1 MRIKQ
6 ILESVSAGGMGT
18 GSIATAPAKAGKM
31 IKREKGNL
39 LAQEEQGVAE
49 VSLGDYRKKAAMQKA
64 QSQMGAM
71 FGKPEEREKNLAT
84 FNKREKGLNR
94 LKARDEKARAADQQ
108 KQITDLVA
116 RLPELEA
123 EYEKMRAE
131 YKSLGGSDWQYA
143 DREQNLTP
151 GERKARDME
160 GPMNNLWRQIQAAK
174 KHQGVAEG
182 SEIKIP
188 TEDGI
193 TMQDI
198 RLMAGEGKLTKKTVL
213 QAIAVIRKQR
223 REQGVAEDMDDKIAQ
238 LKKDHDTA
246 VHWSKNEKSPQKRE
260 AARQKAEKIKRH
272 LETQYKQGVAEGS
285 DQGTK
290 MSKTCARC
298 GGSLFRFPNTIKCH
312 KCNQT
317 WKASPKNKEQGVAE
331 GSEQIYNILALDKG
345 NALKKPT
352 KLKWKASSLEDIFDA
367 LAAQDWYPLEIN
379 GVEVIAGKRL
389 KQGVAEDS
397 LEEYGDTAKGQ
408 KMLTKVQKRAVDR
421 VVSKK
426 ADTDPKY
433 AKKNSDTAN
442 RAWDRMTDK
451 DLEENKKG
459 VRAVKHTSKAKGIE
473 PPKPRNFVAKN
484 AKMGGAGAHKD
495 KKKAQKQGD
504 TKHKAKE
511 PAYES
516 RLWAAL
522 ERKIL
527 K

>member
-39 LAQEEQGVAE
+39 FAEGPNDGSEDNFTIDDIKRLEKIRDLETLKAQAKELIKGKPVRRMKPEKISWFYNHIDTLKNPLAVIKMMYDLMLAGEGHKVIGSRNSMSSNSYRSRFGEDSIEEI
-49 VSLGDYRKKAAMQKA
+49 STGDYYKKATMQRA
-64 QSQMGAM
+64 QAGMGAG
-71 FGKPEEREKNLAT
+71 FARSPEEREKNLAIY
-84 FNKREKGLNR
+84 NKRDRGLNR
-94 LKARDEKARAADQQ
+94 LKDRNEKARAADQQ
-108 KQITDLVA
+108 KQMSDLVA

-123 EYEKMRAE
+123 EYEQMRAK
-131 YKSLGGSDWQYA
+131 YKSLGGSNWQYA
-143 DREQNLTP
+143 DRDQNLTP
-151 GERKARDME
+151 AEREARDME
-160 GPMNNLWRQIQAAK
+160 GQMNNLWRQIQAAK

-182 SEIKIP
+182 YNSVEKDYERWEQALYPHGNGASAFDLI
-188 TEDGI
+188 DGDE
-193 TMQDI
+193 TTI
-198 RLMAGEGKLTKKTVL
+198 RNILTYVKQNRHVLGYEVSPESGRTVKDAIINIRNEFPEL
-213 QAIAVIRKQR
+213 YQA
-223 REQGVAEDMDDKIAQ
+223 AQ
-238 LKKDHDTA
+238 Q
-246 VHWSKNEKSPQKRE
+246 P
-260 AARQKAEKIKRH
+260 
-272 LETQYKQGVAEGS
+272 QGVAEG
-285 DQGTK
+285 
-290 MSKTCARC
+290 
-298 GGSLFRFPNTIKCH
+298 
-312 KCNQT
+312 
-317 WKASPKNKEQGVAE
+317 
-331 GSEQIYNILALDKG
+331 
-345 NALKKPT
+345 
-352 KLKWKASSLEDIFDA
+352 
-367 LAAQDWYPLEIN
+367 
-379 GVEVIAGKRL
+379 
-389 KQGVAEDS
+389 S

-421 VVSKK
+421 VTSKQ

-433 AKKNSDTAN
+433 AKKNKDTAD

>member
-6 ILESVSAGGMGT
+6 ILESVSVGGMGT

-39 LAQEEQGVAE
+39 LAQEDQDVAE
-49 VSLGDYRKKAAMQKA
+49 ISTGDYYKKATMQRA
-64 QSQMGAM
+64 QAGMGAG
-71 FGKPEEREKNLAT
+71 FARSPEEREKNLAIY
-84 FNKREKGLNR
+84 NKRDKGLNR
-94 LKARDEKARAADQQ
+94 LKDRNEKARAADQQ
-108 KQITDLVA
+108 KQMADLVA

-123 EYEKMRAE
+123 EYERMRAE

-160 GPMNNLWRQIQAAK
+160 GPMNNIWRQIQAAK

-182 SEIKIP
+182 LRGTGNPGMP
-188 TEDGI
+188 TPYDQGLNDAKKGRAYDNPYD
-193 TMQDI
+193 QS
-198 RLMAGEGKLTKKTVL
+198 GEEQEHIQYKKGY
-213 QAIAVIRKQR
+213 
-223 REQGVAEDMDDKIAQ
+223 EQG
-238 LKKDHDTA
+238 KK
-246 VHWSKNEKSPQKRE
+246 P
-260 AARQKAEKIKRH
+260 
-272 LETQYKQGVAEGS
+272 GVA
-285 DQGTK
+285 
-290 MSKTCARC
+290 A
-298 GGSLFRFPNTIKCH
+298 
-312 KCNQT
+312 
-317 WKASPKNKEQGVAE
+317 
-331 GSEQIYNILALDKG
+331 GSERVYNILALDKG

-389 KQGVAEDS
+389 KQGVAEGDKKPHPKTWHDVDPKLGKQVDKMTQAEKVKKGLAHPNTLKKKE
-397 LEEYGDTAKGQ
+397 LEEYGDTARGQ
-408 KMLTKVQKRAVDR
+408 KMLTKVQKRAVDC
-421 VVSKK
+421 VTSKR

-433 AKKNSDTAN
+433 AKKNKDTAD

-459 VRAVKHTSKAKGIE
+459 VRAVKHTTKAKGIE
-473 PPKPRNFVAKN
+473 APKPRNFVAKN

>member
-1 MRIKQ
+1 MRIRQ

-39 LAQEEQGVAE
+39 LAQEDQDVAE
-49 VSLGDYRKKAAMQKA
+49 ISTGDYYKKATMQRA
-64 QSQMGAM
+64 QAGMGAG
-71 FGKPEEREKNLAT
+71 FARSPEEREKNLAIY
-84 FNKREKGLNR
+84 NKRDKGLNR
-94 LKARDEKARAADQQ
+94 LKDRNEKARAADQQ
-108 KQITDLVA
+108 RQMADLVA

-123 EYEKMRAE
+123 EYERMRAE

-160 GPMNNLWRQIQAAK
+160 GPMNNIWRQIQAAK

-182 SEIKIP
+182 LRGTGNPGMP
-188 TEDGI
+188 TPYDQGRDDAKKGRAYDNPYD
-193 TMQDI
+193 QP
-198 RLMAGEGKLTKKTVL
+198 GEEQEHSQYKKGH
-213 QAIAVIRKQR
+213 
-223 REQGVAEDMDDKIAQ
+223 EQGK
-238 LKKDHDTA
+238 
-246 VHWSKNEKSPQKRE
+246 
-260 AARQKAEKIKRH
+260 
-272 LETQYKQGVAEGS
+272 KQGVTA
-285 DQGTK
+285 
-290 MSKTCARC
+290 
-298 GGSLFRFPNTIKCH
+298 
-312 KCNQT
+312 
-317 WKASPKNKEQGVAE
+317 

-389 KQGVAEDS
+389 KPGVAEDS

-421 VVSKK
+421 VTSKK

-433 AKKNSDTAN
+433 AKKNKDTAD